1 LEFLLK
7 GVVDGGVRD
16 DVESSH
22 THGVP
27 SRVGS
32 SCADAK
38 RLADEFVDSRYDMT
52 FGSVGVEELMPN
64 CGAFGLD
71 ALVDASLDVFDLLS
85 RSLEM

>member
-1 LEFLLK
+1 
-7 GVVDGGVRD
+7 
-16 DVESSH
+16 
-22 THGVP
+22 
-27 SRVGS
+27 
-32 SCADAK
+32 
-38 RLADEFVDSRYDMT
+38 MT